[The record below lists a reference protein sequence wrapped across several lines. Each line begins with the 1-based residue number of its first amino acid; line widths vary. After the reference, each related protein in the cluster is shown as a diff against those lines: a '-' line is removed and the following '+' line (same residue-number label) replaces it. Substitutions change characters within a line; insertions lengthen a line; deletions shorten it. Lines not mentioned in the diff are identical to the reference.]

1 VKNEPII
8 LVHDGIKGVK
18 ESGKNVLY
26 LHVNVLVCLVSF
38 CLQLKSVGTSV
49 EVLVLST
56 CLLLSKWYKNNI
68 KQKFSSNTVRKVMIL
83 LSQQVVLS

>member
-8 LVHDGIKGVK
+8 LVHDGIKGMK

-26 LHVNVLVCLVSF
+26 LHVNVLVSLVSF
-38 CLQLKSVGTSV
+38 CLQLKSVGTSA

-56 CLLLSKWYKNNI
+56 CLLLSK
-68 KQKFSSNTVRKVMIL
+68 
-83 LSQQVVLS
+83 